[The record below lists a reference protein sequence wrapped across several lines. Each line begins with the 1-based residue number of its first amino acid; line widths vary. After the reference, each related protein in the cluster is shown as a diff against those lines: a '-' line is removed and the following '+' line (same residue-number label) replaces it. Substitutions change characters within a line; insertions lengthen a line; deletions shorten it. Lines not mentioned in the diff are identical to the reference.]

1 MAVPGRYLYCVIP
14 CSEKREF
21 GKIGVGDDPGRVYTL
36 HYQDLALV
44 VSNVPVKAYDPTRKN
59 ALAHEKV
66 IAEAMREFPVV
77 PMSFGLVC
85 QDEYK
90 AKMLLSQ
97 NYTAFKEKLE
107 LFSGK
112 MEVGLKVWWKK
123 ESFQP
128 EMFRHQPRLTELK
141 RSIEGKASGSAYML
155 AVEFGRTVENAAN
168 ELRSK
173 YEQEIF
179 KPLQQLSA
187 DARLNKLINELMV
200 FNSAFLIEKA
210 REHEFDLKV
219 NDLYLAHQE
228 ILQFK
233 YTGPWPPYNFVD
245 IRISD
250 V

>member
-14 CSEKREF
+14 CTEEREF
-21 GKIGVGDDPGRVYTL
+21 GKIGVGDVPARVYTL
-36 HYQDLALV
+36 HYQDLALL
-44 VSNVPVKAYDPTRKN
+44 VSNVPVKPYDPTRKN

-66 IAEAMREFPVV
+66 IAQAMREFPVI

-85 QDEYK
+85 RDEHK
-90 AKMLLSQ
+90 AKKLLSD
-97 NYTAFKEKLE
+97 NYTGFKEKLE
-107 LFSGK
+107 LFEDK

-123 ESFQP
+123 ENFQP
-128 EMFRHQPRLTELK
+128 EMFRHEPRLTELK
-141 RSIEGKASGSAYML
+141 RYIEGKSSGNAYMMT
-155 AVEFGRTVENAAN
+155 VEFGKAVEAAAN
-168 ELRSK
+168 ELRKK

-179 KPLQQLSA
+179 KPLQQLSV

-210 REHEFDLKV
+210 REQEFDLKV
-219 NDLYLAHQE
+219 NDLYLVHQK